1 MNNKVDNPFALYGAT
16 NRANELIA
24 HSYSHMYD
32 LNTKEI
38 RNFTISGLWG
48 WYNFSYKIIKS

>member
-1 MNNKVDNPFALYGAT
+1 MNNKVDDPFALYGST

-24 HSYSHMYD
+24 HSSSHMYG
-32 LNTKEI
+32 LNTKDI
-38 RNFTISGLWG
+38 RKFTISRLWG